1 MARIGNSVSVSGD
14 VSVSGK
20 LHGEEQASQPGD
32 AILLDSNNLA
42 PSSVFQITGSVTN
55 GKLRININGAESG
68 DIPLPDEAPS
78 EFKLNTRIS
87 VNIPFKFENTGVS
100 YHYPSLAS
108 RFETRRLGIQDL
120 TSTYQIFVPQNNTL
134 VSNAVI
140 LSLDDTDPVGTLVR
154 ILPET
159 VEQICHWI
167 QDNTFFTI
175 GGNNPAIIG
184 FNLVFA
190 EGYSSTLILLFTD
203 SPTTRPYRRKLM
215 VISPDGSLYTVIT
228 GGADQT
234 LTISSIN
241 VITVRTV

>member
-1 MARIGNSVSVSGD
+1 MVRIGNSVSVSGD

-68 DIPLPDEAPS
+68 DIPLPDEAPD
-78 EFKLNTRIS
+78 EVTIPTRIS

-100 YHYPSLAS
+100 YYLDDHTISG
-108 RFETRRLGIQDL
+108 TRLGIQDL
-120 TSTYQIFVPQNNTL
+120 TSKYNIFVPQDKTINTYAAAI
-134 VSNAVI
+134 SPTA
-140 LSLDDTDPVGTLVR
+140 TDSVGTLVR

-167 QDNTFFTI
+167 EDNTFFTVR
-175 GGNNPAIIG
+175 GNKPATIG
-184 FNLVFA
+184 FVLMFA
-190 EGYSSTLILLFTD
+190 EGYRSTLILLYTNV
-203 SPTTRPYRRKLM
+203 SSGRKLI
-215 VISPDGSLYTVIT
+215 VVSPDGSLYTVIT

-234 LTISSIN
+234 LTISTIGI
-241 VITVRTV
+241 ITLRTV